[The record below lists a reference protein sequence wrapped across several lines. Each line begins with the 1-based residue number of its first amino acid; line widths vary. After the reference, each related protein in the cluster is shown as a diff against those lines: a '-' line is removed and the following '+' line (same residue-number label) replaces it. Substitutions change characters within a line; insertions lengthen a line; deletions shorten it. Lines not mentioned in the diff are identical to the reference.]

1 MQDRI
6 SVESGNTSK
15 TSLPKWKESSTEKI
29 VFSFSFQIC
38 PVYSKLIGERIVS
51 YRKHNVTYCF
61 FWKTQGINMCWMIFS
76 WYFMISSIL
85 STFSKGSR
93 PDLRFFGQESFLPQF
108 QKEFRD
114 YAGQVQP
121 RECRLSWQC
130 WNEFSCQRI
139 LKHTR
144 LPMTRIARHITP
156 ADAGTNS
163 QEILQCHS
171 PGDFFMS
178 YRTNHNMRV
187 VARIKS
193 QIRSKKRKRVENRP
207 AIR

>member
-51 YRKHNVTYCF
+51 YRKHNVTYCL
-61 FWKTQGINMCWMIFS
+61 CWMIFS

-121 RECRLSWQC
+121 RECRLSVETENGTIPIGC
-130 WNEFSCQRI
+130 
-139 LKHTR
+139 R
-144 LPMTRIARHITP
+144 LPSR
-156 ADAGTNS
+156 
-163 QEILQCHS
+163 EC
-171 PGDFFMS
+171 F
-178 YRTNHNMRV
+178 
-187 VARIKS
+187 
-193 QIRSKKRKRVENRP
+193 IRLIHFSNFRL
-207 AIR
+207 ASIR